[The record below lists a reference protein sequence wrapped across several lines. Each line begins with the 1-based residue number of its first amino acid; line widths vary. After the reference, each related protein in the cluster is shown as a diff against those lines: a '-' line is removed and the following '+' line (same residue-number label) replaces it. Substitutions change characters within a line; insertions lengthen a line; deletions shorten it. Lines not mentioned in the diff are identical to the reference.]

1 MKFDQSHGA
10 YMKKVATVPR
20 KSAWYIGLLSVGAM
34 IFSLTGGGVT
44 TVQAYTDL
52 SGSGKSATS
61 VEDFRLWTPVY
72 LNVKLPNRFLAYMEV
87 NPRIGDD
94 VTNIDQLLLRPAL
107 GYQLTDN
114 LSIWQGYGWVGNFN
128 QKHTPP
134 QSPFFQESRVFQQ
147 VIYTD
152 KFSNFNFMSR
162 TRMEERF
169 IEGAAGTALRFRQM
183 LKLSYPL
190 PMAPEWSLVGY
201 DEIFINLNSVDS
213 FDDARRGGH
222 APGAGIDQNRLF
234 LGVNKKFNQYFNVD
248 IGYQNQMLNSRTKD
262 GNANLINHIL
272 LLQFYFN
279 L

>member
-1 MKFDQSHGA
+1 
-10 YMKKVATVPR
+10 
-20 KSAWYIGLLSVGAM
+20 
-34 IFSLTGGGVT
+34 
-44 TVQAYTDL
+44 
-52 SGSGKSATS
+52 
-61 VEDFRLWTPVY
+61 
-72 LNVKLPNRFLAYMEV
+72 
-87 NPRIGDD
+87 
-94 VTNIDQLLLRPAL
+94 
-107 GYQLTDN
+107 
-114 LSIWQGYGWVGNFN
+114 
-128 QKHTPP
+128 
-134 QSPFFQESRVFQQ
+134 
-147 VIYTD
+147 
-152 KFSNFNFMSR
+152 MSR

-201 DEIFINLNSVDS
+201 DEIFMNLNSVDS

-222 APGAGIDQNRLF
+222 APGAGIDQNRFF

-262 GNANLINHIL
+262 GNANLVNHIL

>member
-1 MKFDQSHGA
+1 MLRKEAGQRKHRLLRVLALGA
-10 YMKKVATVPR
+10 
-20 KSAWYIGLLSVGAM
+20 LLW
-34 IFSLTGGGVT
+34 SLTGGGVPT
-44 TVQAYTDL
+44 AQAYTEWGPNTL
-52 SGSGKSATS
+52 S
-61 VEDFRLWTPVY
+61 DFRLWTPVY

-94 VTNIDQLLLRPAL
+94 VTNIDQLLIRPAL

-134 QSPFFQESRVFQQ
+134 ASSFFQESRSFQQ
-147 VIYTD
+147 LIYTD
-152 KFSNFNFMSR
+152 KFGSFNFMSR

-201 DEIFINLNSVDS
+201 DEIFMNLNSVDS

-222 APGAGIDQNRLF
+222 APGAGIDQNRFF

-262 GNANLINHIL
+262 GNANLVNHIL